1 MKASRETVKVK
12 TPEGE
17 VKMAVLGDSPGL
29 EEYLQHH
36 NTFLRLLARKKW
48 DEELGKLTK
57 AVATASAPAKKL
69 MKPPSEE
76 TESEMAQR
84 VSRFE
89 AAVAAQTKAQDLES
103 TKVGLA
109 YDLFRKTLKEDPEL
123 QWDRIVDDM
132 GGFKGR

>member
-1 MKASRETVKVK
+1 MKASRKTVKVK

-17 VKMAVLGDSPGL
+17 VKMAVLGNSPGL

-69 MKPPSEE
+69 MKPPSEDGVRDGPE
-76 TESEMAQR
+76 G
-84 VSRFE
+84 VS
-89 AAVAAQTKAQDLES
+89 V
-103 TKVGLA
+103 
-109 YDLFRKTLKEDPEL
+109 
-123 QWDRIVDDM
+123 
-132 GGFKGR
+132 